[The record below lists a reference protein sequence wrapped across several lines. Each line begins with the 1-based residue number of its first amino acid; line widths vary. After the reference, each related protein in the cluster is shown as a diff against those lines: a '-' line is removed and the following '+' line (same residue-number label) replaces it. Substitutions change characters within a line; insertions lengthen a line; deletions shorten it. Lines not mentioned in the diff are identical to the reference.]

1 MSEGGFGQLGTLQE
15 GDGINLQE
23 YIWLVRRGKWIILAG
38 VFLGLVSAFWIN
50 TRTTPVYR
58 SSASFIYSVDNK
70 MSRTLDMPGALW
82 FEMDA
87 ARNNQ
92 IHLIR
97 SRSMAEM
104 VADSIL
110 RSPAA
115 DSLVA
120 VLFHGSVPSSP
131 YLRNSLVGLV
141 ARSISVSWIKD
152 TNFFSLSAV
161 GYSPEASAVLANLTV
176 SVYRWWNQSEA
187 QGENRQVRIFLESQ
201 LDQIATELQGAEDAL
216 LLFKETNQVVDLS
229 TETRN
234 LIASVASLQSQ
245 AATSATEASAAL
257 VRRDYL
263 TGQLESQ
270 RGLLAS
276 DLASI
281 NSELI
286 SILQGN
292 ISRLEASR
300 AALLAGGAGT
310 DSPAIL
316 SIDQSIAG
324 YSAGLADALAEASGI
339 LRPSDPA
346 GSVDNLTGSLVEAE
360 AQYRSA
366 IARRNAL
373 ESRVG
378 NLEQGLSN
386 LPILEYELARLERNR
401 IVSENIFIL
410 LRTKF
415 EEIRIAEVG
424 QIGNVTIVD
433 TALPGG
439 MIRPTTRKNLM
450 MGLFVGLAFGVGVV
464 FLLHQLDVS
473 LRTPDQL
480 EKMGIPVIGVI
491 PKNVAARKE
500 AVSIVLLDKPVS
512 PDSEAY
518 RDLRTSLDFVRIG
531 EVVRK
536 VLITSCGPQ
545 EGKSTTASNLAVAE
559 ARTGKKVLLIDCDLR
574 RPMLHRVFGLSKEPG
589 FTELVAGRVGMD
601 DCVRET
607 IEPNLFLLPSGRVP
621 HNPAELLGA
630 SAASSFFDSFLEFY
644 DMVIIDAPPVAMVTD
659 AMVILPSVDTTIL
672 VAKAGE
678 VNIKVLSVVWQ
689 KIERTGCHV
698 AGAVLNGFEPGRN
711 YSGVNYYT
719 YRYSYAYRR
728 NSDIQD

>member
-1 MSEGGFGQLGTLQE
+1 MKDGGLGQLGTLQE

-23 YIWLVRRGKWIILAG
+23 YVWLLRRGKWIILAG
-38 VFLGLVSAFWIN
+38 VFLGLVTAFWIN

-58 SSASFIYSVDNK
+58 SSASFIYNVDNK

-120 VLFHGSVPSSP
+120 VLFHGNVPPSP

-141 ARSISVSWIKD
+141 SRSISVSWVKD

-201 LDQIATELQGAEDAL
+201 LNQIASELQNAEDAL
-216 LLFKETNQVVDLS
+216 LLFKERNGVVDLS

-234 LIASVASLQSQ
+234 LISNVASLHAQVAS
-245 AATSATEASAAL
+245 AATEASAAM

-263 TGQLESQ
+263 TAQLELQ
-270 RGLLAS
+270 RGMLATDLTMVNS
-276 DLASI
+276 DLI
-281 NSELI
+281 RT
-286 SILQGN
+286 LQGN
-292 ISRLEASR
+292 IARLESSR
-300 AALLAGGAGT
+300 AALLAGGAGS
-310 DSPAIL
+310 DSPAVQ
-316 SIDQSIAG
+316 SIDQSIRG
-324 YSAGLADALAEASGI
+324 YSSSLADALADASGI

-346 GSVDNLTGSLVEAE
+346 ASVDNLTGSLVEAE

-366 IARRNAL
+366 SARRNAIETRVRSL
-373 ESRVG
+373 EM
-378 NLEQGLSN
+378 GLSD
-386 LPILEYELARLERNR
+386 LPILEYELARLERDR
-401 IVSENIFIL
+401 LVSENIFIL

-450 MGLFVGLAFGVGVV
+450 MGLFVGLALGIGIV

-473 LRTPDQL
+473 VRTPDQL
-480 EKMGIPVIGVI
+480 EKLGIPVIGVI
-491 PKNVAARKE
+491 PRNVAARKD

-512 PDSEAY
+512 PDAEAY
-518 RDLRTSLDFVRIG
+518 RDLRTSLDFARIG
-531 EVVRK
+531 EGVRK

-545 EGKSTTASNLAVAE
+545 EGKSTTAANLAVAE

-589 FTELVAGRVGMD
+589 FTELVAGRAGFD
-601 DCVRET
+601 DSVRDT

-630 SAASSFFDSFLEFY
+630 SSASSFFDSFLDRFQ
-644 DMVIIDAPPVAMVTD
+644 MIIVDAPPVAMVTD
-659 AMVILPSVDTTIL
+659 AMVMLPSVDTAIL

-678 VNIKVLSVVWQ
+678 VNVKVLSVVWQ

-698 AGAVLNGFEPGRN
+698 AGAVLNGFEPGRS

-728 NSDIQD
+728 TSDIQD